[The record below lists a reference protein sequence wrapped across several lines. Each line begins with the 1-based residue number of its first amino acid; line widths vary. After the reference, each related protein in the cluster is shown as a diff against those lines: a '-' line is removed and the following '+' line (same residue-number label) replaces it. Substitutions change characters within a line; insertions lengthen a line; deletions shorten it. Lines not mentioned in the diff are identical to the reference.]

1 MQVNRDRS
9 ANCLQTMNLIRLGEE
24 HLSGQ
29 VGYRYQQKPG
39 CQRNVVASKGVMQ
52 MTEWNPTH
60 AQIPK
65 LAQAKG
71 TNSLDVCTPV
81 ALEGTVCPLGHCFH
95 NTHTHCFLHC
105 RGSLLSLQSN
115 HPILHTASH
124 LTLTTPVIHSPPS
137 TPPTHHTSHP
147 PTTLH
152 TCHPLH
158 LSPTIPSST
167 PVTHHT
173 ILHTCHPLHLSP
185 TTPVTLHTILDP
197 HLSPTTPPCTPITNH
212 ICHPSHLSPSHTHIN
227 SVIQALFKK
236 YKLQT
241 THCERLAQARQLV
254 LVGGGMLQAPLRNH

>member
-1 MQVNRDRS
+1 M
-9 ANCLQTMNLIRLGEE
+9 
-24 HLSGQ
+24 
-29 VGYRYQQKPG
+29 
-39 CQRNVVASKGVMQ
+39 ASKGVMQ

-60 AQIPK
+60 VQIPK

-124 LTLTTPVIHSPPS
+124 LTPTTPVIHSPPS
-137 TPPTHHTSHP
+137 TP
-147 PTTLH
+147 
-152 TCHPLH
+152 
-158 LSPTIPSST
+158 
-167 PVTHHT
+167 VTHHT
-173 ILHTCHPLHLSP
+173 IHPPTTLHTCHPLHLSP

-254 LVGGGMLQAPLRNH
+254 LVGGGML